1 MSKIKSINK
10 SIFKNLIKTA
20 GVSLVVI
27 FTFSQIPPTFN
38 FISKNFFYTKTIL
51 SSAGINFDN
60 VALEKSLNE
69 LRKSKNI
76 DENKIQEQIIADIEF
91 YNTEK
96 KIDDP
101 PIINAKIIKKLF
113 KEEGYSLE
121 KVRKN
126 KVVNIGL
133 SIPRLPKEIKEI
145 ANVKKKK
152 ELFLEIILPL
162 ILEENAKIRVDR
174 IKFFSILNK
183 KYNSNRDKKWL
194 IEKLDQYGV
203 KNNDL
208 SNLKIRMDEIPTS
221 LALAQAAKE
230 TGWGTSRFAQEGN
243 ALFGQWTWSG
253 EGIKPS
259 EAGKDT
265 THKVAKFKI
274 LKSSVRAYL
283 RNLNTHPSYSEFR
296 KERAIQRDNDENLNS
311 FLLANFLNKYA
322 ETGNEYVKIIKKI
335 IKQNSLTDFDDVKI
349 LPTSLKL
356 KKLI

>member
-60 VALEKSLNE
+60 FALEKSLNE
-69 LRKSKNI
+69 LRKSENV

-133 SIPRLPKEIKEI
+133 SIPRLPKEIK
-145 ANVKKKK
+145 
-152 ELFLEIILPL
+152 
-162 ILEENAKIRVDR
+162 
-174 IKFFSILNK
+174 
-183 KYNSNRDKKWL
+183 
-194 IEKLDQYGV
+194 
-203 KNNDL
+203 
-208 SNLKIRMDEIPTS
+208 
-221 LALAQAAKE
+221 
-230 TGWGTSRFAQEGN
+230 
-243 ALFGQWTWSG
+243 
-253 EGIKPS
+253 
-259 EAGKDT
+259 
-265 THKVAKFKI
+265 
-274 LKSSVRAYL
+274 
-283 RNLNTHPSYSEFR
+283 
-296 KERAIQRDNDENLNS
+296 
-311 FLLANFLNKYA
+311 
-322 ETGNEYVKIIKKI
+322 
-335 IKQNSLTDFDDVKI
+335 
-349 LPTSLKL
+349 
-356 KKLI
+356 

>member
-1 MSKIKSINK
+1 MSKIKFINN
-10 SIFKNLIKTA
+10 SIFKNLIKTT
-20 GVSLVVI
+20 GISIIVI
-27 FTFSQIPPTFN
+27 FIFSQTPPTLD
-38 FISKNFFYTKTIL
+38 FITKKFFYTKTTL
-51 SSAGINFDN
+51 SSAKIKFDN
-60 VALEKSLNE
+60 VALKKSLDE

-76 DENKIQEQIIADIEF
+76 EGKKFQEQILADIDF
-91 YNTEK
+91 YSTEK
-96 KIDDP
+96 EVEDP

-113 KEEGYSLE
+113 NDEGYSLE

-133 SIPRLPKEIKEI
+133 SISRLPKEIKDI
-145 ANVKKKK
+145 SSIKKKK

-183 KYNSNRDKKWL
+183 KYNSDEDKEWL
-194 IEKLDQYGV
+194 IKKLDQYGI
-203 KNNDL
+203 KNTDL
-208 SNLKIRMDEIPTS
+208 SNLKIRMDEVPTS

-243 ALFGQWTWSG
+243 ALFGQWKWSG

-259 EAGKDT
+259 EAGQDT
-265 THKVAKFKI
+265 NHKVAKFRI

-283 RNLNTHPSYSEFR
+283 RNLNTHSSYSEFR

-311 FLLANFLNKYA
+311 YILANFLDKYA
-322 ETGNEYVKIIKKI
+322 ETGDEYVKILKTI

-349 LPTSLKL
+349 LPISLKL